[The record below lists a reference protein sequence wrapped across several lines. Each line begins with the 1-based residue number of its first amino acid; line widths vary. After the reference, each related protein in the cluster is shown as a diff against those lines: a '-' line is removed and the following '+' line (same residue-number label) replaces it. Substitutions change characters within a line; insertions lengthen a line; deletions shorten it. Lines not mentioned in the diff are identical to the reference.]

1 MQTAEIKIRPKK
13 VNLENNDSEL
23 RFKEK
28 DFELDS
34 ICGDFIVFCDLLVT
48 APIYD
53 REYEETLQSKHKNE
67 GETDIYITKITV
79 QNLDSG
85 EFVEVENIEELI
97 KQSLIIEK

>member
-23 RFKEK
+23 RFEEK

-48 APIYD
+48 VPIWD
-53 REYEETLQSKHKNE
+53 GEYEETLQSKDKNE
-67 GETDIYITKITV
+67 GKTDIYITRITV
-79 QNLDSG
+79 QSLNNGD
-85 EFVEVENIEELI
+85 FYDVDNIEELI
-97 KQSLIIEK
+97 KESLIIEK